1 MIMRALIASLLL
13 LLVAT
18 ATPAAAEK
26 TYSAERFDAHLRI
39 LPDGAME
46 VVETVVFRFESGP
59 FQHVFRDLP
68 RRRTDDIKIVS
79 AEMDGRAL
87 AFGKESGQV
96 EVRNGSK
103 LRVQW
108 RFAPRTD
115 STNTFVLT
123 YVVRGIVQ
131 RQAGRDVLDWV
142 ALPTEHDYR
151 IDDSEVSIA
160 LPAAPV
166 VRPTAESKRVAEVV
180 LEPAGER
187 VKILA
192 RGVGRNGWVRTR
204 LEFEEGAI
212 IAAAPAWQQR
222 QIAARAV
229 APRWVAAA
237 GIVLGVGL
245 MFLFALR
252 QGYDSPHAVAGS
264 PGTVETLPDTLRPSL
279 AGALAA
285 NGAVTLQHAMA
296 TLFALAD
303 RGVVTII
310 EEPRKWGQRNFTLQR
325 RQTKLE
331 VAPEDTAVLSLAFQ
345 HQGQPQNAVPLA
357 QARKRVIRG
366 LREFRTAV
374 NQELRTLGM
383 LDDERIRVR
392 ARYLGFSIAFLSL
405 SALLVAPA
413 IFLTRQF
420 EGWPFLV
427 PGAVAAVAVIGFIVY
442 GALTPL
448 SNEGVRRAERWR
460 AYQKHLK
467 EVARERE
474 QLTLDSPARLLP
486 FAVALGLAA
495 AWSKYVKNHPT
506 GIPPWFRA
514 LAVAGDD
521 GGFPAFIAASGAGAD
536 GGAGGG
542 GGGGGAAGGGGSGAG

>member
-1 MIMRALIASLLL
+1 MRVLIASLLL
-13 LLVAT
+13 LLVA
-18 ATPAAAEK
+18 APAAAEK
-26 TYSAERFDAHLRI
+26 TYSAERFDARLRI

-46 VVETVVFRFESGP
+46 VVETVVFRFESGT

-68 RRRTDDIKIVS
+68 RQRTDGIDIVS
-79 AEMDGRAL
+79 AAMDGRTL

-96 EVRNGSK
+96 EVRHGSK

-123 YVVRGIVQ
+123 YIVRGIVQ
-131 RQAGRDVLDWV
+131 RQAGHDVLDWV

-151 IDDSEVSIA
+151 IDESEVI
-160 LPAAPV
+160 LEVPVAPV
-166 VRPTAESKRVAEVV
+166 VRPTADSKRVAEVV
-180 LEPAGER
+180 LEPGGQR
-187 VKILA
+187 VQILA

-229 APRWVAAA
+229 APRWMTAA
-237 GIVLGVGL
+237 GIVFAVGL
-245 MFLFALR
+245 MFMFALR

-264 PGTVETLPDTLRPSL
+264 PETVETPPDALRPGV

-303 RGVVTII
+303 RGVVTIT

-325 RQTKLE
+325 RQTNAAL
-331 VAPEDTAVLSLAFQ
+331 APEDAAVLNIAF
-345 HQGQPQNAVPLA
+345 HHKGQPQDAVSLA
-357 QARKRVIRG
+357 QARNRVIRR
-366 LREFRTAV
+366 LRDFKTAV
-374 NQELRTLGM
+374 NQELRSLGM
-383 LDDERIRVR
+383 LDDERMRVR
-392 ARYLGFSIAFLSL
+392 ARCLGFSIAFLIL
-405 SALLVAPA
+405 AVLLVAPA

-427 PGAVAAVAVIGFIVY
+427 PGAIAAVAIIGFIFY

-467 EVARERE
+467 EVARERAH
-474 QLTLDSPARLLP
+474 LT
-486 FAVALGLAA
+486 VGLALTA
-495 AWSKYVKNHPT
+495 AAVRGGTRPRRGVVEVCQEPPHRHPT
-506 GIPPWFRA
+506 MVPRA
-514 LAVAGDD
+514 RRVW
-521 GGFPAFIAASGAGAD
+521 
-536 GGAGGG
+536 
-542 GGGGGAAGGGGSGAG
+542 